1 MREDGPLRLEIHDV
15 DALDA
20 ERSADVRR
28 EARGDVLAGSTAI
41 AVDDP
46 EIEIAVLARL
56 AARDRAEDVG
66 RGDLGVGREDLAE
79 PPREQVEFHRE
90 AGHPENVA
98 RALRALA
105 DAPGCEPE

>member
-28 EARGDVLAGSTAI
+28 EAREDSDLDLGIVYRDRGGAREDTA
-41 AVDDP
+41 
-46 EIEIAVLARL
+46 ARL